1 MKVVIASDSY
11 KESLKAIE
19 VCGAIERGFRA
30 IFPNTEYVKIP
41 IGDGGEGTVES
52 LVDATG
58 GRIISISVTGPLR
71 EGIQAFYGISKD
83 KKTAFIEMA
92 AASGL
97 QHVPVEKRN
106 PLITTTK
113 GTGELILHALDQ
125 GVEYIIL
132 GLGGSATND
141 GGAGMLA
148 ALGVRFINGKGEVIG
163 PSGGT
168 LHSIVTIDFSRM
180 DPRLKGVKIEA
191 ACDVD
196 NPLVG
201 MQGASFVFGRQ
212 KGANIEM
219 MKELDENLQHYAN
232 MLKRYVSFDVSEI
245 PGAGA
250 AGGMGAAVISVL
262 KGDLRRGIEIVLDYT
277 NFDKHIEDA
286 HLIITGEGR
295 IDKQTAY
302 GKAPVGVAGRAK
314 RFSVPVIAIGG
325 SVSSDYSAVYEKGI
339 DAVFSITT
347 RPMTLEEAYK
357 VAEENIEMTTKNIAT
372 VWKIASEKHF

>member
-19 VCGAIERGFRA
+19 VCEAIERGFRA
-30 IFPNTEYVKIP
+30 IFPNAKYVKIP

-71 EGIQAFYGISKD
+71 ESVQAFYGVSKD

-113 GTGELILHALDQ
+113 GTGELILHALNQ
-125 GVEYIIL
+125 GAEYIIL

-148 ALGVRFINGKGEVIG
+148 ALGVRFINDKGEVID

-168 LHSIVTIDFSRM
+168 LHSIVAIDFSQM

-201 MQGASFVFGRQ
+201 MQGASSVFGRQ
-212 KGANIEM
+212 KGANVEM
-219 MKELDENLQHYAN
+219 MKELDENLKHYAN
-232 MLKRYVSFDVSEI
+232 ILKRYVSSDVSEI

-286 HLIITGEGR
+286 DLIITGEGR
-295 IDKQTAY
+295 IDEQTAY

-347 RPMTLEEAYK
+347 RPMTLEEAYR

-372 VWKIASEKHF
+372 VWKIASEKNF

>member
-1 MKVVIASDSY
+1 VKVVIASDSY

-30 IFPNTEYVKIP
+30 IFPNAEYVKIP

-148 ALGVRFINGKGEVIG
+148 ALGVRFINDKGEVID

-168 LHSIVTIDFSRM
+168 LHSIVAIDFSRM

-219 MKELDENLQHYAN
+219 MKELDENLKHYAN
-232 MLKRYVSFDVSEI
+232 ILKRYVSSDVSEI

-286 HLIITGEGR
+286 DLIITGEGR
-295 IDKQTAY
+295 IDEQTAY

-347 RPMTLEEAYK
+347 RPMTLEEAYR

-372 VWKIASEKHF
+372 VWKIASEKNF

>member
-19 VCGAIERGFRA
+19 VCEAIERGFRA
-30 IFPNTEYVKIP
+30 IFPNAKYVKIP

-71 EGIQAFYGISKD
+71 ESVQAFYGVSKD

-113 GTGELILHALDQ
+113 GTGELILHALNQ
-125 GVEYIIL
+125 GAEYIIL

-148 ALGVRFINGKGEVIG
+148 ALGVRFINDKGEVID

-168 LHSIVTIDFSRM
+168 LHSIVAIDFSQM

-212 KGANIEM
+212 KGANVEM
-219 MKELDENLQHYAN
+219 MKELDENLKHYAN
-232 MLKRYVSFDVSEI
+232 ILKRYVSSDVSEI

-286 HLIITGEGR
+286 DLIITGEGR
-295 IDKQTAY
+295 IDEQTAY

-339 DAVFSITT
+339 AAVFSITT
-347 RPMTLEEAYK
+347 RPMTLEEAYR
-357 VAEENIEMTTKNIAT
+357 VVEENIEMTTKNIAT

>member
-19 VCGAIERGFRA
+19 VCEAIERGFRA
-30 IFPNTEYVKIP
+30 IFPNAKYVKIP

-71 EGIQAFYGISKD
+71 ESVQAFYGMSKD

-113 GTGELILHALDQ
+113 GTGELILHALNQ
-125 GVEYIIL
+125 GAEYIIL

-148 ALGVRFINGKGEVIG
+148 ALGVRFINDKGEVID

-168 LHSIVTIDFSRM
+168 LHSIVAIDFSQM
-180 DPRLKGVKIEA
+180 DPRLKGIKIEA

-212 KGANIEM
+212 KGANVEM
-219 MKELDENLQHYAN
+219 MKELDENLKHYAN
-232 MLKRYVSFDVSEI
+232 ILKRYVSSDVSRI

-250 AGGMGAAVISVL
+250 AGGMGAAVSSVL

-277 NFDKHIEDA
+277 NFDEHIEGA
-286 HLIITGEGR
+286 TLIITGEGR
-295 IDKQTAY
+295 IDEQTAY

-314 RFSVPVIAIGG
+314 RLSVPVIAIGG
-325 SVSSDYSAVYEKGI
+325 SVSSDYPAVYEKGI

-357 VAEENIEMTTKNIAT
+357 VAEENIEMTTKNIAA

>member
-19 VCGAIERGFRA
+19 VCEAIERGFRA
-30 IFPNTEYVKIP
+30 IFPNAKYVKIP

-71 EGIQAFYGISKD
+71 ESVQAFYGVSKD
-83 KKTAFIEMA
+83 KKTAFIEMV

-113 GTGELILHALDQ
+113 GTGELILHALNQ
-125 GVEYIIL
+125 GAEYIIL

-148 ALGVRFINGKGEVIG
+148 ALGVRFINDKGEVID

-168 LHSIVTIDFSRM
+168 LHSIVAIDFSQM

-219 MKELDENLQHYAN
+219 MKELDENLKHYAN
-232 MLKRYVSFDVSEI
+232 ILKRYVSSDVSEI

-286 HLIITGEGR
+286 DLIITGEGR
-295 IDKQTAY
+295 IDEQTAY

-347 RPMTLEEAYK
+347 RLMTLEEAYR
-357 VAEENIEMTTKNIAT
+357 VAEENIEMPTKNIAT

>member
-148 ALGVRFINGKGEVIG
+148 ALGVRFINGKGEVID

>member
-19 VCGAIERGFRA
+19 VCRAIERGFRA
-30 IFPNTEYVKIP
+30 IFPNAEYVKIP

-148 ALGVRFINGKGEVIG
+148 ALGVRFINGKGEVID

>member
-19 VCGAIERGFRA
+19 VCEAIERGFRA
-30 IFPNTEYVKIP
+30 IFPNAKYVKIP

-71 EGIQAFYGISKD
+71 ESVQAFYGMSKD

-97 QHVPVEKRN
+97 QHVSVEKRN

-113 GTGELILHALDQ
+113 GTGELILHALNQ
-125 GVEYIIL
+125 GAEYIIL

-148 ALGVRFINGKGEVIG
+148 ALGVRFINDKGEVID

-168 LHSIVTIDFSRM
+168 LHSIVAIDFSQM
-180 DPRLKGVKIEA
+180 DPRLKGIKIEA

-212 KGANIEM
+212 KGANVEM
-219 MKELDENLQHYAN
+219 MKELDENLKHYAN
-232 MLKRYVSFDVSEI
+232 ILKRYVSSDVSGI

-277 NFDKHIEDA
+277 NFDKHIEGA
-286 HLIITGEGR
+286 TLIITGEGR
-295 IDKQTAY
+295 IDEQTAY

-314 RFSVPVIAIGG
+314 RLSVPVIAIGG
-325 SVSSDYSAVYEKGI
+325 SVSSDYPAVYEKGI

-357 VAEENIEMTTKNIAT
+357 VAEENIEMTTKNIAA

>member
-19 VCGAIERGFRA
+19 VCEAIERGFRA
-30 IFPNTEYVKIP
+30 IFPNAKYVKIP

-71 EGIQAFYGISKD
+71 ESVQAFYGVSKD

-113 GTGELILHALDQ
+113 GTGELILHALNQ
-125 GVEYIIL
+125 GAEYIIL

-148 ALGVRFINGKGEVIG
+148 ALGVRFINDKGEVID

-168 LHSIVTIDFSRM
+168 LHSLVAIDFSQM

-212 KGANIEM
+212 KGANVEM
-219 MKELDENLQHYAN
+219 MKELDENLKHYAN
-232 MLKRYVSFDVSEI
+232 ILKRYVSSDVSEI

-286 HLIITGEGR
+286 DLIITGEGR
-295 IDKQTAY
+295 IDEQTAY

-347 RPMTLEEAYK
+347 RPMTLEEAYR
-357 VAEENIEMTTKNIAT
+357 VVEENIEMTTKNIAT

>member
-1 MKVVIASDSY
+1 VKVVIASDSY

-19 VCGAIERGFRA
+19 VCEAIERGFRA
-30 IFPNTEYVKIP
+30 IFPNAKYVKIP

-71 EGIQAFYGISKD
+71 ESVQAFYGVSKD

-113 GTGELILHALDQ
+113 GTGELILHALNQ
-125 GVEYIIL
+125 GAEYIIL

-148 ALGVRFINGKGEVIG
+148 ALGVRFINDKGEVID

-168 LHSIVTIDFSRM
+168 LHSIVAIDFSQM

-212 KGANIEM
+212 KGANVEM
-219 MKELDENLQHYAN
+219 MKELDENLKHYAN
-232 MLKRYVSFDVSEI
+232 ILKRYVSFDVSEI

-262 KGDLRRGIEIVLDYT
+262 KGDLRRGIEIVLNYT

-286 HLIITGEGR
+286 DLIITGEGR
-295 IDKQTAY
+295 IDEQTAY

-347 RPMTLEEAYK
+347 RPMTLEEAYR
-357 VAEENIEMTTKNIAT
+357 VAEENIEMTTKNIAA

>member
-1 MKVVIASDSY
+1 MNR
-11 KESLKAIE
+11 L
-19 VCGAIERGFRA
+19 
-30 IFPNTEYVKIP
+30 
-41 IGDGGEGTVES
+41 
-52 LVDATG
+52 LMLQG

-113 GTGELILHALDQ
+113 GTGELILHALNQ

-148 ALGVRFINGKGEVIG
+148 ALGVRFINGKGEVID

-286 HLIITGEGR
+286 NLIITGEGR

>member
-19 VCGAIERGFRA
+19 VCEAIERGFRA
-30 IFPNTEYVKIP
+30 IFPNAKYVKIP

-71 EGIQAFYGISKD
+71 ESVQAFYGVSKD

-113 GTGELILHALDQ
+113 GTGELILHALNQ
-125 GVEYIIL
+125 GAEYIIL

-148 ALGVRFINGKGEVIG
+148 ALGVRFINDKGEVID

-168 LHSIVTIDFSRM
+168 LHSIVAIDFSQM

-212 KGANIEM
+212 KGANVEM
-219 MKELDENLQHYAN
+219 MKELDENLKHYAN
-232 MLKRYVSFDVSEI
+232 ILKRYVSSDVSEI

-262 KGDLRRGIEIVLDYT
+262 KGDLRKGIEIVLDYT

-286 HLIITGEGR
+286 DLIITGEGR
-295 IDKQTAY
+295 IDEQTAY

-347 RPMTLEEAYK
+347 RPMTLEEAYR

-372 VWKIASEKHF
+372 VWEIASEKHF

>member
-19 VCGAIERGFRA
+19 VCEAIERGFRA
-30 IFPNTEYVKIP
+30 IFPNAKYVKIP

-71 EGIQAFYGISKD
+71 ESVQAFYGVSKD

-113 GTGELILHALDQ
+113 GTGELILHALNQ
-125 GVEYIIL
+125 GAEYIIL

-148 ALGVRFINGKGEVIG
+148 ALGVRFINDKGEVID

-168 LHSIVTIDFSRM
+168 LHSIVAIDFSQM

-219 MKELDENLQHYAN
+219 MKELDENLKHYAN
-232 MLKRYVSFDVSEI
+232 ILKRYVSSDVSEI

-286 HLIITGEGR
+286 DLIITGEGR
-295 IDKQTAY
+295 IDEQTAY

-347 RPMTLEEAYK
+347 RPMTLEEAYR

>member
-30 IFPNTEYVKIP
+30 IFPNAEYVKIP

-141 GGAGMLA
+141 GGTGMLA
-148 ALGVRFINGKGEVIG
+148 ALGVRFINDKGEVID

-168 LHSIVTIDFSRM
+168 LHSIVAIDFSRM

-201 MQGASFVFGRQ
+201 MQGASFIFGRQ
-212 KGANIEM
+212 KGANVEM

-232 MLKRYVSFDVSEI
+232 MLKRYVSFDVSDI

-286 HLIITGEGR
+286 NLIITGEGR

-325 SVSSDYSAVYEKGI
+325 SVSPDYSAVYEKGI

>member
-19 VCGAIERGFRA
+19 VCEAIERGFRA
-30 IFPNTEYVKIP
+30 IFPNAKYVKIP

-71 EGIQAFYGISKD
+71 ESVQAFYGVSKD

-113 GTGELILHALDQ
+113 GTGELILHALNQ
-125 GVEYIIL
+125 GAEYIIL

-148 ALGVRFINGKGEVIG
+148 ALGVRFINDKGEVID

-168 LHSIVTIDFSRM
+168 LHSIVAIDFSQM

-212 KGANIEM
+212 KGANVEM
-219 MKELDENLQHYAN
+219 MKELDENLKHYAN
-232 MLKRYVSFDVSEI
+232 ILKRYVSSDVSEI

-262 KGDLRRGIEIVLDYT
+262 KGDLRKGIEIVLDYT
-277 NFDKHIEDA
+277 NFNKHIEDA
-286 HLIITGEGR
+286 DLIITGEGR
-295 IDKQTAY
+295 IDEQTAY

-347 RPMTLEEAYK
+347 RPMTLEEAYR

>member
-11 KESLKAIE
+11 KESLKAME
-19 VCGAIERGFRA
+19 VCEAIERGFA
-30 IFPNTEYVKIP
+30 AVFPKAEYVKVP

-52 LVDATG
+52 LVDATR
-58 GRIISISVTGPLR
+58 GRIISLNVTGPLG
-71 EGIQAFYGISKD
+71 ESIQAFYGMSKD

-97 QHVPVEKRN
+97 QHVPIEKRN

-125 GVEYIIL
+125 GAKHIIL

-141 GGAGMLA
+141 GGAGMLSV
-148 ALGVRFINGKGEVIG
+148 LGVRFINGKGEVIE

-168 LHSIVTIDFSRM
+168 LQFITTVDLSRIDSR
-180 DPRLKGVKIEA
+180 LENIKIEA

-201 MQGASFVFGRQ
+201 PRGASFVFGRQ
-212 KGANIEM
+212 KGANVEM
-219 MKELDENLQHYAN
+219 MKELDENLKHYAN
-232 MLKRYVSFDVSEI
+232 ILKQYVSFDVSEM

-250 AGGMGAAVISVL
+250 AGGMGAAVVAVL
-262 KGDLRRGIEIVLDYT
+262 KGKLRKGIEIVLDYT
-277 NFDKHIEDA
+277 NFDKRIEGAD
-286 HLIITGEGR
+286 LIVTGEGR
-295 IDKQTAY
+295 IDEQTAY

-314 RFSVPVIAIGG
+314 GLHIPVIAIGG
-325 SVSSDYSAVYEKGI
+325 SVSPNYTTVYEKGI
-339 DAVFSITT
+339 DAVFSTT
-347 RPMTLEEAYK
+347 ASPMTLEEAYK
-357 VAEENIEMTTKNIAT
+357 VAEENIEMTAKNIAA
-372 VWKIASEKHF
+372 VWKLASEKRF

>member
-19 VCGAIERGFRA
+19 VCEAIERGFRA
-30 IFPNTEYVKIP
+30 IFPNAKYVKIP

-71 EGIQAFYGISKD
+71 ESVQAFYGVSKD

-113 GTGELILHALDQ
+113 GTGELILHALNQ
-125 GVEYIIL
+125 GAEYIIL

-148 ALGVRFINGKGEVIG
+148 ALGVRFINDKGEVID

-168 LHSIVTIDFSRM
+168 LHLIVAIDFSQM

-212 KGANIEM
+212 KGANVEM
-219 MKELDENLQHYAN
+219 MKELDENLKHYAN
-232 MLKRYVSFDVSEI
+232 ILKRYVSSDVSEI

-286 HLIITGEGR
+286 DLIITGEGR
-295 IDKQTAY
+295 IDEQTAY

-347 RPMTLEEAYK
+347 RPMTLEEAYR

>member
-1 MKVVIASDSY
+1 VKVVIASDSY

-19 VCGAIERGFRA
+19 VCEAIERGFRA
-30 IFPNTEYVKIP
+30 IFPNAKYVKIP

-71 EGIQAFYGISKD
+71 ESVQAFYGVSKD

-113 GTGELILHALDQ
+113 GTGELILHALNQ
-125 GVEYIIL
+125 GAEYIIL

-148 ALGVRFINGKGEVIG
+148 ALGVRFINDKGEVID

-168 LHSIVTIDFSRM
+168 LHSIVAIDFSQM

-212 KGANIEM
+212 KGANVEM
-219 MKELDENLQHYAN
+219 MKELDENLKHYAN
-232 MLKRYVSFDVSEI
+232 ILKRYVSSDVSEI

-286 HLIITGEGR
+286 DLIITGEGR
-295 IDKQTAY
+295 IDEQTAY

-347 RPMTLEEAYK
+347 RPMTLEEAYR

>member
-19 VCGAIERGFRA
+19 VCEAIERGFRA
-30 IFPNTEYVKIP
+30 IFPNAKYVKIP

-71 EGIQAFYGISKD
+71 ESVQAFYGVSKD

-113 GTGELILHALDQ
+113 GTGELILHALNQ
-125 GVEYIIL
+125 GAEYIIL

-148 ALGVRFINGKGEVIG
+148 ALGVRFINDKGEVID

-168 LHSIVTIDFSRM
+168 LHSIVAIDFSQM

-212 KGANIEM
+212 KGANVEM
-219 MKELDENLQHYAN
+219 MKELDENLKHYAN
-232 MLKRYVSFDVSEI
+232 ILKRYVSSDVSEI

-286 HLIITGEGR
+286 DLIITGEGR
-295 IDKQTAY
+295 IDEQTAY

-347 RPMTLEEAYK
+347 RPMTLEEAYR

>member
-19 VCGAIERGFRA
+19 VCEAIERGFRA
-30 IFPNTEYVKIP
+30 IFPNAKYVKIP

-58 GRIISISVTGPLR
+58 GRILSISVAGPLR
-71 EGIQAFYGISKD
+71 ESVQAFYGVSKD

-113 GTGELILHALDQ
+113 GTGELILHALNQ
-125 GVEYIIL
+125 GAEYIIL

-148 ALGVRFINGKGEVIG
+148 ALGVRFINDKGEVID

-168 LHSIVTIDFSRM
+168 LHSIVAIDFSQM

-212 KGANIEM
+212 KGANVEM
-219 MKELDENLQHYAN
+219 MKELDENLKHYAN
-232 MLKRYVSFDVSEI
+232 ILKRYVSSDVSEI

-286 HLIITGEGR
+286 DLIITGEGR
-295 IDKQTAY
+295 IDEQTAY

-347 RPMTLEEAYK
+347 RPMTLEEAYR

>member
-19 VCGAIERGFRA
+19 VCEAIERGFRA
-30 IFPNTEYVKIP
+30 IFPNAKYVKIP

-71 EGIQAFYGISKD
+71 ESVQAFYGVSKD

-113 GTGELILHALDQ
+113 GTGELILHALNQ
-125 GVEYIIL
+125 GAEYIIL

-148 ALGVRFINGKGEVIG
+148 ALGVRFINDKGEVID

-168 LHSIVTIDFSRM
+168 LHSIVAIDFSQM

-212 KGANIEM
+212 KGANVEM
-219 MKELDENLQHYAN
+219 MKELDENLKHYAN
-232 MLKRYVSFDVSEI
+232 ILKRYVSSDVSEI

-286 HLIITGEGR
+286 DLIITGEGR
-295 IDKQTAY
+295 IDEQTAY

-347 RPMTLEEAYK
+347 RPMTLEEAYR

-372 VWKIASEKHF
+372 VWKIASEKNF

>member
-19 VCGAIERGFRA
+19 VCEAIERGFRA
-30 IFPNTEYVKIP
+30 IFPNAKYVKIP

-71 EGIQAFYGISKD
+71 ESVQAFYGVSKD

-113 GTGELILHALDQ
+113 GTGELILHALNQ
-125 GVEYIIL
+125 GTEYIIL

-148 ALGVRFINGKGEVIG
+148 ALGVRFINDKGEVID

-168 LHSIVTIDFSRM
+168 LHSIVAIDFSQM
-180 DPRLKGVKIEA
+180 DPRFKGVKIEA

-212 KGANIEM
+212 KGANVEM
-219 MKELDENLQHYAN
+219 MKELDENLKHYAN
-232 MLKRYVSFDVSEI
+232 ILKRYVSSDVSEI

-286 HLIITGEGR
+286 DLIITGEGR
-295 IDKQTAY
+295 IDEQTAY

-347 RPMTLEEAYK
+347 RPMTLEEAYR

>member
-19 VCGAIERGFRA
+19 VCEAIERGFRA
-30 IFPNTEYVKIP
+30 IFPNAKYVKIP

-71 EGIQAFYGISKD
+71 ESVQAFYGVSKD

-113 GTGELILHALDQ
+113 GTGELILHALNQ
-125 GVEYIIL
+125 GAEYIIL

-148 ALGVRFINGKGEVIG
+148 ALGVRFINDKGEVID

-168 LHSIVTIDFSRM
+168 LHSIVAIDFSQM

-212 KGANIEM
+212 KGANVEM
-219 MKELDENLQHYAN
+219 MKELDENLKHYAN
-232 MLKRYVSFDVSEI
+232 ILKRYVSSDISEI

-262 KGDLRRGIEIVLDYT
+262 KGDLRKGIEIVLDYT

-286 HLIITGEGR
+286 DLIITGEGR
-295 IDKQTAY
+295 IDEQTAY

-347 RPMTLEEAYK
+347 RPMTLEEAYR

>member
-19 VCGAIERGFRA
+19 VCEAIERGFRA
-30 IFPNTEYVKIP
+30 IFPNAKYVKIP

-71 EGIQAFYGISKD
+71 ESVQAFYGVSKN

-113 GTGELILHALDQ
+113 GTGELILHALNQ
-125 GVEYIIL
+125 GAEYIIL

-148 ALGVRFINGKGEVIG
+148 ALGVRFINDKGEVID

-168 LHSIVTIDFSRM
+168 LHSIVAIDFSQM
-180 DPRLKGVKIEA
+180 DPRFKGVKIEA

-212 KGANIEM
+212 KGANVEM
-219 MKELDENLQHYAN
+219 MKELDENLKHYAN
-232 MLKRYVSFDVSEI
+232 ILKRYVSSDVSEI

-286 HLIITGEGR
+286 DLIITGEGR
-295 IDKQTAY
+295 IDEQTAY

-347 RPMTLEEAYK
+347 RPMTLEEAYR

>member
-19 VCGAIERGFRA
+19 VCEAIERGFRA
-30 IFPNTEYVKIP
+30 IFPNAKYVKIP

-71 EGIQAFYGISKD
+71 ESVQAFYGVSKD

-113 GTGELILHALDQ
+113 GTGELILHALNQ
-125 GVEYIIL
+125 GAEYIIL

-148 ALGVRFINGKGEVIG
+148 ALGVRFINDKGEVID

-168 LHSIVTIDFSRM
+168 LHSIVAIDFSQM
-180 DPRLKGVKIEA
+180 DPRFKGVKIEA

-212 KGANIEM
+212 KGANVEM
-219 MKELDENLQHYAN
+219 MKELDENLKHYAN
-232 MLKRYVSFDVSEI
+232 ILKRYVSSDVSEI

-286 HLIITGEGR
+286 DLIITGEGR
-295 IDKQTAY
+295 IDEQTAY

-347 RPMTLEEAYK
+347 RPMTLEEAYR

>member
-19 VCGAIERGFRA
+19 VCEAIERGFRA
-30 IFPNTEYVKIP
+30 IFPNAKYVKIP

-71 EGIQAFYGISKD
+71 ESVQAFYGVSKD

-97 QHVPVEKRN
+97 QHVSVEKRN

-113 GTGELILHALDQ
+113 GTGELILHALNQ
-125 GVEYIIL
+125 GAEYIIL

-148 ALGVRFINGKGEVIG
+148 ALGVRFINDKGEVID

-168 LHSIVTIDFSRM
+168 LHSIVAIDFSQM

-212 KGANIEM
+212 KGANVEM
-219 MKELDENLQHYAN
+219 MKELDENLKHYAN
-232 MLKRYVSFDVSEI
+232 ILKRYVSSDVSEI

-262 KGDLRRGIEIVLDYT
+262 KGDLRKGIEIVLDYT

-286 HLIITGEGR
+286 DLIITGEGR
-295 IDKQTAY
+295 IDEQTAY

-347 RPMTLEEAYK
+347 RPMTLEEAYR

>member
-1 MKVVIASDSY
+1 VKVVIASDSY

-19 VCGAIERGFRA
+19 VCEAIERGFRA
-30 IFPNTEYVKIP
+30 IFPNAKYVKIP

-71 EGIQAFYGISKD
+71 ESVQAFYGMSKD

-113 GTGELILHALDQ
+113 GTGELILHALNQ
-125 GVEYIIL
+125 GAEYIIL

-148 ALGVRFINGKGEVIG
+148 ALGVRFINDKGEVID

-168 LHSIVTIDFSRM
+168 LHSIVAIDFSQM
-180 DPRLKGVKIEA
+180 DPRLKGIKIEA

-212 KGANIEM
+212 KGANVEM
-219 MKELDENLQHYAN
+219 MKELDENLKHYAN
-232 MLKRYVSFDVSEI
+232 ILKRYVSSDVSGI

-250 AGGMGAAVISVL
+250 AGGMGAAVSSVL

-277 NFDKHIEDA
+277 NFDEHIEGA
-286 HLIITGEGR
+286 TLIITGEGR
-295 IDKQTAY
+295 IDEQTAY

-314 RFSVPVIAIGG
+314 RLSVPVIAIGG
-325 SVSSDYSAVYEKGI
+325 SVSSDYPAVYEKGI

-357 VAEENIEMTTKNIAT
+357 VAEENIEMTTKNIAA

>member
-19 VCGAIERGFRA
+19 VCEAIERGFRA
-30 IFPNTEYVKIP
+30 IFPNAKYVKIP

-71 EGIQAFYGISKD
+71 ESVQAFYGVSKD

-113 GTGELILHALDQ
+113 GTGELILHALNQ
-125 GVEYIIL
+125 GAEYIIL

-148 ALGVRFINGKGEVIG
+148 ALGVRFINDKGEVID

-168 LHSIVTIDFSRM
+168 LHSIVAIDFSQM

-219 MKELDENLQHYAN
+219 MKELDENLKHYAN
-232 MLKRYVSFDVSEI
+232 ILKRYVSSDVSEI

-286 HLIITGEGR
+286 DLIITGEGR
-295 IDKQTAY
+295 IDEQTAY

-347 RPMTLEEAYK
+347 RLMTLEEAYR